1 MITFTEMKVRLTL
14 TDEALGMA
22 PKDRNVYEAY
32 IASLAPDAE
41 TAEEEVA
48 RLGTEEAMDGRTK
61 VFPRTEDG
69 KPFLYDYQIRGM
81 FKDSIGF
88 LRRATGS
95 ECGKLKAYKKVVDGM
110 IFVKD
115 RINPFEV
122 KGEMGVCQR
131 PMRTAGPQGE
141 RVALAA
147 SESIPA
153 QHRVH
158 GAGDGQGADASGE
171 GVSGLRRVPRTVR
184 VAQQRQGPLHLGGN
198 LTGVRP
204 GPGAGR

>member
-153 QHRVH
+153 GSIIEFTVQMTDKALMPAVKECLDFGAYH
-158 GAGDGQGADASGE
+158 GLCEWRNSGK
-171 GVSGLRRVPRTVR
+171 
-184 VAQQRQGPLHLGGN
+184 
-198 LTGVRP
+198 
-204 GPGAGR
+204 GRYTWEEI